1 MIIRQKQNRYPL
13 LHAITVPAGLLLAV
27 VFLAGCPASPPE
39 AIVPPPPEPGVTD
52 VSIRDFAF
60 IPDEITIRA
69 GESVRWINLEPTLI
83 AHTSTS
89 GDPGDDDTGVI
100 WDSGLLVPG
109 EFFTQRFINPGEFIY
124 FCRPHAAIMRTARVI
139 VVP

>member
-69 GESVRWINLEPTLI
+69 GRKRAMDQPG
-83 AHTSTS
+83 AHLDCSH
-89 GDPGDDDTGVI
+89 VH
-100 WDSGLLVPG
+100 
-109 EFFTQRFINPGEFIY
+109 QRGPW
-124 FCRPHAAIMRTARVI
+124 R
-139 VVP
+139 